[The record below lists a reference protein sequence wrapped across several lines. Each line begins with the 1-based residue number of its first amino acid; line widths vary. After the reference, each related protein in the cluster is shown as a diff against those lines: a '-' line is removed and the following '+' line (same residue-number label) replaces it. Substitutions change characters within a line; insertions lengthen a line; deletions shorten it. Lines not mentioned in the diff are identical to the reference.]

1 MVGKK
6 NNTIKTISSKRQ
18 SRKIDHRKNVSSSR
32 KTRSQTKLI
41 DIMSVK
47 KKSKVGPKKKINI
60 LERKPIKVD
69 AARSSRNQRTSNVL
83 NCASEDGKDTKG
95 TKEKIDSIKY
105 KEMSEKRTRIRPV
118 PYWLNETRIKYVRLP
133 NGCCEIA
140 KHSDET
146 SVEETKDPKKNMKTS
161 RQKLSISDENT
172 LEPNSIHSS
181 PQEDDSSSWLT
192 VEEKIYF
199 GQGNSCTSLFASS
212 PRSLSV
218 DVNRSQFRV
227 MASDEPEKS
236 ERNISSSTNMGPEKL
251 TSAKPASAIVVEQN
265 IDYEQNNISNHPVN
279 IIPDSSLGD
288 ETDLSSQLGTLVT
301 RNEHIQIQETDI
313 LELFKP
319 GINQN
324 VRRKLFDNQIIKFQ
338 DVFDISDK
346 SETTLEGVEKLD
358 VTNAN
363 KSSKPH
369 EDIVA
374 AGFTSMFFFT
384 FYFFVVGLTFIYTC
398 RLFWVFCRRF
408 GF

>member
-1 MVGKK
+1 MVGKQSNATKNISLKMLSRKIYNQKIVTDVRKIRSQSKLSHILSNKKKPKVVRKAIKVDATRSNKASRMVGKK

-265 IDYEQNNISNHPVN
+265 IDY
-279 IIPDSSLGD
+279 
-288 ETDLSSQLGTLVT
+288 
-301 RNEHIQIQETDI
+301 
-313 LELFKP
+313 
-319 GINQN
+319 
-324 VRRKLFDNQIIKFQ
+324 
-338 DVFDISDK
+338 
-346 SETTLEGVEKLD
+346 
-358 VTNAN
+358 
-363 KSSKPH
+363 
-369 EDIVA
+369 
-374 AGFTSMFFFT
+374 GF
-384 FYFFVVGLTFIYTC
+384 
-398 RLFWVFCRRF
+398 
-408 GF
+408 